1 MNSWKDWKIEKIEF
15 GDKDFPKHLKNVS
28 PRIKQLY
35 FRGTWDRDIFDNC
48 VAVVGSRKISR
59 YGTETIE
66 KVIPELVMNKMTI
79 VSGFMYG
86 VDSIAHWECIK
97 NGGRTIAVLGGGLD
111 YLYPKNN
118 NDLYEQILSSGGLV
132 ISEYES
138 KIIPALWTFPQRNRI
153 VAGLSYRGIFIVEAG
168 LKSGSLITAD
178 WARKMKRKCF
188 ALPGQ
193 INCRNSEGTNWLIKS
208 KNAEMFLKTSD
219 ITKVDEENYFQES
232 LFVNLNENQKK
243 ITELLKIEE
252 LTSDEICRKLNISIV
267 DLGAEISILTM
278 NGIVEDSSGKI
289 FLKHK

>member
-15 GDKDFPKHLKNVS
+15 GDKDFPKNLKNVS
-28 PRIKQLY
+28 PKIKQLY
-35 FRGTWDRDIFDNC
+35 FRGTWDKDIFDNC

-66 KVIPELVMNKMTI
+66 KVIPELVMNKITI

-86 VDSIAHWECIK
+86 ADSIAHWECIK

-118 NDLYEQILSSGGLV
+118 NDLYKQILASEGLV

-153 VAGLSYRGIFIVEAG
+153 VAGLSQRGIFIIEAG

-188 ALPGQ
+188 SLPGQ
-193 INCRNSEGTNWLIKS
+193 INSRNSEGTNWLIK
-208 KNAEMFLKTSD
+208 NRYAEMFIKTSD
-219 ITKVDEENYFQES
+219 ITKVEKENYFQES

-243 ITELLKIEE
+243 ITDLLRIEE

-267 DLGAEISILTM
+267 DLGVEISLLTM
-278 NGIVEDSSGKI
+278 NGIIEDSSGKI